1 MHKSRLIIKLNAKFE
16 QTFTKEQEAM
26 EKPENRNKPII
37 FDDRS
42 LEEVLKLVN
51 IIEFLAHNQ
60 LNLALLSKY
69 KCHQKLFDGLVF
81 YSKYFGMMDKSK
93 LSKEQLGIQK
103 RLILSLM
110 KCLTVCFRSY
120 ENIELF
126 LSSKKKAGNVKK
138 LTSIVE
144 DHMNDEDIALHW
156 LLLLHQLLCDDID
169 IYTLISHQIPLEGL
183 SKLLDDI
190 QEVHMASDEN
200 SSIAVFCEVIWCH

>member
-1 MHKSRLIIKLNAKFE
+1 
-16 QTFTKEQEAM
+16 M
-26 EKPENRNKPII
+26 EKPENSDKPII

-42 LEEVLKLVN
+42 LEEALKLVN
-51 IIEFLAHNQ
+51 IIEFLAYNQ

-81 YSKYFGMMDKSK
+81 YQKYFCMMDKSR
-93 LSKEQLGIQK
+93 LSKEQLGLQK

-110 KCLTVCFRSY
+110 KCLTACFRSY
-120 ENIELF
+120 ENIESF
-126 LSSKKKAGNVKK
+126 LSSKDKAGNVKK

-156 LLLLHQLLCDDID
+156 LLLLHQLLSDDID
-169 IYTLISHQIPLEGL
+169 IYRCISHQVSLEDL

-190 QEVHMASDEN
+190 QEAHMASDEN
-200 SSIAVFCEVIWCH
+200 SSMAVFCEVIWCH